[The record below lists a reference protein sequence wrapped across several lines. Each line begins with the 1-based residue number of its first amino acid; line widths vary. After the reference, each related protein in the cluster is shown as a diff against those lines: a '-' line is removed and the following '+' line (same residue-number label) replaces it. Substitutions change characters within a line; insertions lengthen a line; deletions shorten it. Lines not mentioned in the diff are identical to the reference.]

1 MRKKLVFLILTI
13 VLVLTIVGIGKFGAT
28 SNKKNNNSLTVKKV
42 EVKKKDS
49 KTNKEDKKESQEKL
63 EETYIGKDSIEESN
77 VDSNNNNANNDSK
90 KSEDTSI
97 QSNHSTID
105 EKKSQA
111 NEVTSNNKNDSNK
124 VDTTNPSYSIHK
136 GIIDCN
142 DYSKCLD
149 ISLPIQ
155 FTYKKSIANTFYVE
169 VKSINGSVLGYFIE
183 YVFKENTYSSLEECN
198 DIGNKIKSTL
208 SDRVS
213 GYTCSTEGI
222 LKINTKY

>member
-1 MRKKLVFLILTI
+1 MRKKLIFLILTI
-13 VLVLTIVGIGKFGAT
+13 VLVLTIVGIGKFRTT

-42 EVKKKDS
+42 EVKKEDS

-77 VDSNNNNANNDSK
+77 VDSNNNANNDSK

-97 QSNHSTID
+97 QSNHSRID

-198 DIGNKIKSTL
+198 DIGNKIKNTL
-208 SDRVS
+208 SDRVAS
-213 GYTCSTEGI
+213 YTCSVEGI

>member
-1 MRKKLVFLILTI
+1 MRKKLIFLILTI
-13 VLVLTIVGIGKFGAT
+13 VLVLTIVGIGKFRTT

-42 EVKKKDS
+42 EVKKEDS

-77 VDSNNNNANNDSK
+77 VDSNNNANNDSK

-111 NEVTSNNKNDSNK
+111 NEVTSNNKSNSNK

-136 GIIDCN
+136 GIIDCG

-169 VKSINGSVLGYFIE
+169 VKAINGSVLGYFIE

-198 DIGNKIKSTL
+198 DIGNKIKNTL
-208 SDRVS
+208 SDRVAS
-213 GYTCSTEGI
+213 YTCSVEGI